1 MRVTK
6 KQIDDLNV
14 ELTVSI
20 AAEDY
25 APAEKKKLNELKRNA
40 DIKGFRKGMAPM
52 SLIQKFYG
60 EDVLVNVINDIV
72 SDKINGYIKK
82 NELRVIG
89 EPLGSDKQPDIEWKS
104 GNDFKFVFDL
114 GLAPEVK
121 IDVVKEDTVP
131 YYTIMATAEGKEEMR
146 KNLLMQYG
154 GLEEIETPTAEAYV
168 YLDLKQ
174 GDKTIENAY
183 VSMRDL
189 TEAYKTAFL
198 GYKAGSE
205 FIFNVNDAFES
216 EADRA
221 AVLKVKK
228 EELAGMDPV
237 YNATV
242 VNIKAFSPAE
252 ATPETFD
259 KIYGEGVIKTE
270 EEFEAQIA
278 KDLAANYTQEA
289 DYRVTKDIRN
299 YFVEKANLTLPEEFL
314 RRWLFAVNKKNMTID
329 QIAEEFPGFVED
341 YKWQL
346 VRAFLM
352 EKYDIKITEKDVE
365 EAAMAFASYQYAM
378 YGMANVPEEYLK
390 DAAQRIMADERQ
402 VSRLEEQV
410 EDQKVF
416 AAIKPE
422 ITLKKKKISL
432 EKFRELK

>member
-6 KQIDDLNV
+6 KQNDDLNI

-72 SDKINGYIKK
+72 TEKLNGYIKK
-82 NELRVIG
+82 NNLRVIG
-89 EPLGSDKQPDIEWKS
+89 EPLGSEKQPELEWKS

-114 GLAPEVK
+114 GLAPEVN
-121 IDVVKEDTVP
+121 IDVTKEDTVP
-131 YYTIMATAEGKEEMR
+131 YYNITATDEGKAEMR

-154 GLEEIETPTAEAYV
+154 GLEEVETPSEESYV
-168 YLDLKQ
+168 YLDLEQ
-174 GDKTIENAY
+174 GEKKIENAY

-205 FIFNVNDAFES
+205 FNFNVNDAFES

-228 EELAGMDPV
+228 EELAGMDPEFK
-237 YNATV
+237 ATV
-242 VNIKAFSPAE
+242 VNVKTFAPAP
-252 ATPETFD
+252 ATAETFD
-259 KIYGEGVIKTE
+259 KIYGEGKVKTE
-270 EEFEAQIA
+270 EEFDAQIA
-278 KDLAANYTQEA
+278 KDLASNYTQEA

-299 YFVEKANLTLPEEFL
+299 YFVEKANLALPEEFL
-314 RRWLFAVNKKNMTID
+314 RRWLFAVNKKNMTVD
-329 QIAEEFPGFVED
+329 QIAAEFPAFVED

-352 EKYDIKITEKDVE
+352 EKYDIKINEKDIE
-365 EAAMAFASYQYAM
+365 EAAMAFAAYQYAM

-390 DAAQRIMADERQ
+390 DAAQRIMSDERQ

-416 AAIKPE
+416 GAVKPE